1 MISIESKPK
10 KSCFVVFVLAVVKV
24 VVYDASIYG
33 FVHLFVCFVCVS
45 KKIVPIVIAV
55 VVVVMVVINVGP
67 KNLNFKFGQNE
78 VSNR

>member
-1 MISIESKPK
+1 MLPQYMALFICSFVSFVCPK
-10 KSCFVVFVLAVVKV
+10 KLFPCMLPRPLCGIFVVDAIVLL
-24 VVYDASIYG
+24 G
-33 FVHLFVCFVCVS
+33 
-45 KKIVPIVIAV
+45 PIVIVV